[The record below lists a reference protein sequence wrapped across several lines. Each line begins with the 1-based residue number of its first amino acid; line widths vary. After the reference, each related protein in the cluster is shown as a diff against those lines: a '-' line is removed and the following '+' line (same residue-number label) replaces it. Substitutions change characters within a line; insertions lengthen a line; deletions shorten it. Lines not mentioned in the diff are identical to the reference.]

1 MTAKLYLLQRLTA
14 LILAPMV
21 ITHLLLII
29 VAVRN
34 GLSAA
39 EILNRTQGSA
49 GWALFYG
56 LFVIC
61 AAVHGG
67 IGLRNILV
75 EWTRL
80 GGKVATIMAH
90 SVMLLLLLLGLRA
103 VWAVIT

>member
-14 LILAPMV
+14 LILAPLV

-39 EILNRTQGSA
+39 EILNRTQGSV

-80 GGKVATIMAH
+80 SGKVATIMAH